1 MVAGGMIS
9 YLVVGFVL
17 STVIWRLLSKDD
29 PPWGVVLVMM
39 IWTMFMWPVV
49 LALFGVLLLVA
60 FW

>member
-1 MVAGGMIS
+1 MIS

-29 PPWGVVLVMM
+29 PPWGVVLVMV
-39 IWTMFMWPVV
+39 IWTVFMWPVV